1 MYKYLNLVPRPLLED
16 FINDNI
22 VPIVGAGFSKNAD
35 IPKNIT
41 MPDWKELGEKIA
53 SYIDDYEYSNP
64 IDAFSVYE
72 KEFSRSKLIEL
83 LSQELHLNTVRPS
96 KTYEAF
102 CEIFYD
108 TICTTNFDFLMEE
121 TLQSLKR
128 PYSII
133 ANEEKLAV
141 NIKDSTKLIKLHGD
155 FNTPDRMVIT
165 EKDYDL
171 FLSNNKLLATYLSN
185 LFITKTMFLVGYSFD
200 DNDIRNVWQ
209 IINDRLGKLNRFAY
223 CVMVDASKTE
233 IAKFE
238 RRNIKVINLPGDKKN
253 YPIILE
259 KFFKEIKEFMSSKNK
274 SLLISNNN
282 KIKEELLLPE
292 EINKICYVAAP
303 HQILSQLKEFVFS
316 SLIDISITPIILDD
330 ILYPSDNWMTKSEL
344 VIQKSRI
351 ALVDI
356 SQLNPNVNWELK
368 TLRKN
373 NKNIILI
380 SRLDATGY
388 WEYMGKEKIV
398 FYKSLDDKGFLEEL
412 IDEFNQLLVTNPD
425 SKINAAEQLYKNENY
440 NSAAISA
447 FKLLENTIHKSKI
460 IPFSYNYSLY
470 NLLLKLYSNKII
482 TVRYGQIKELSNL
495 RNQIVH
501 SDYSISKR
509 KAESIIKLTESI
521 INEINA
527 YVENN
532 HLM

>member
-1 MYKYLNLVPRPLLED
+1 
-16 FINDNI
+16 
-22 VPIVGAGFSKNAD
+22 
-35 IPKNIT
+35 
-41 MPDWKELGEKIA
+41 
-53 SYIDDYEYSNP
+53 
-64 IDAFSVYE
+64 
-72 KEFSRSKLIEL
+72 
-83 LSQELHLNTVRPS
+83 
-96 KTYEAF
+96 
-102 CEIFYD
+102 
-108 TICTTNFDFLMEE
+108 
-121 TLQSLKR
+121 
-128 PYSII
+128 
-133 ANEEKLAV
+133 
-141 NIKDSTKLIKLHGD
+141 
-155 FNTPDRMVIT
+155 
-165 EKDYDL
+165 
-171 FLSNNKLLATYLSN
+171 
-185 LFITKTMFLVGYSFD
+185 
-200 DNDIRNVWQ
+200 
-209 IINDRLGKLNRFAY
+209 
-223 CVMVDASKTE
+223 
-233 IAKFE
+233 
-238 RRNIKVINLPGDKKN
+238 
-253 YPIILE
+253 
-259 KFFKEIKEFMSSKNK
+259 MSSKNK